1 MLCIREAVLEKL
13 AAIKVLECPRCMHR
27 KPPREVSWA
36 ESGVHSRDDAQ
47 RVTQPWADAVLVW
60 SELME
65 RPERLVEL
73 NR

>member
-1 MLCIREAVLEKL
+1 MLYIREAVPS
-13 AAIKVLECPRCMHR
+13 AIKVIECRDVCLGNR
-27 KPPREVSWA
+27 QEKVSWA

-47 RVTQPWADAVLVW
+47 RMTQAGADAVLVW

-65 RPERLVEL
+65 RPERLGEL